1 MHSSSALIKLVPLS
15 ISEAEL
21 INILNALINF
31 NLNTYIPFLNR
42 RNGVFNRAEIILSV
56 TIKKNDKDDE
66 DDDKNLIISY
76 RHIH

>member
-1 MHSSSALIKLVPLS
+1 MTCDVKMSGFQANRAWLDNKGFHVGFPGW
-15 ISEAEL
+15 EAD
-21 INILNALINF
+21 
-31 NLNTYIPFLNR
+31 IPFLNR